1 MGVGGGLGLRS
12 SKGRTGSSWSRIV
25 SARVSRFWE
34 GDVVGSVSRGGT
46 ISMGGGTEAG
56 EIVDGEVGVREIRGG
71 AGNSPR
77 EIIRGVLTGDDI
89 SISVLLSCG
98 PAVTCWVA
106 WRNDR
111 REE

>member
-12 SKGRTGSSWSRIV
+12 SNGRTGRFCSRIA

-46 ISMGGGTEAG
+46 ISRCDCSAVSEVENG
-56 EIVDGEVGVREIRGG
+56 EIWVREIGGG

-77 EIIRGVLTGDDI
+77 LIIAGVLTGDCI
-89 SISVLLSCG
+89 SISKLLSLR
-98 PAVTCWVA
+98 PAMARSVSWSDDC
-106 WRNDR
+106 
-111 REE
+111 

>member
-1 MGVGGGLGLRS
+1 M
-12 SKGRTGSSWSRIV
+12 
-25 SARVSRFWE
+25 
-34 GDVVGSVSRGGT
+34 GSVSRGGT
-46 ISMGGGTEAG
+46 ISSCDCSEAP
-56 EIVDGEVGVREIRGG
+56 EVENGEVWVMEVGGG

-77 EIIRGVLTGDDI
+77 VIIRGVLTGDDI
-89 SISVLLSCG
+89 SISMLLSCG